1 MDTKKRK
8 GEPLNSTLMFSICI
22 TVAKVGSSD
31 IFHSVKQKYKAHRG
45 HSLLHLK
52 NVLKNDKTH

>member
-31 IFHSVKQKYKAHRG
+31 IFHSVKQKYKAHHG

-52 NVLKNDKTH
+52 NVLKK